1 MGLGVK
7 IIEKMYFNYIKLEMS
22 NFGQKKIILLSL
34 TFCGLLFNF
43 SCKEQKVEPKLPNII
58 FIMSDD
64 HAYQAISA
72 YGYGLNNTPNIDRIA
87 NEGAIFNKGFVNNS
101 ICAPSRA
108 AILTGKHSHVNG
120 KVDNIRPFNW
130 DQENFAKALQRN
142 GYQTA
147 LVGKIH
153 LDGLPQGFDYSNVLP
168 GQGQYYAPDF
178 IENGI
183 EKTYQGYVTHVTTNI
198 ALNWLDNKRDKEK
211 PFLLMYHQKAPHR
224 TWMPE
229 EKYFELFDDKTFTPP
244 ANFFDDYEDRPAAA
258 AQEMSIYKDMDLV
271 YDLKMLDKEGELKT
285 RYRGMFQKKYDRMTD
300 EQKAAWDAYY
310 DPIIKDFKSK
320 NIEGKDLALWK
331 YNRYMHDYLRTIQ
344 SVDDGVGQVLDYLK
358 ENSLE
363 ENTIVV
369 YTSDQ
374 GFYLGEHGWFDK
386 RFMYEESF
394 RTPIL
399 MKYPKE
405 IKAGTV
411 INELVQ
417 NIDFAPTFLDYASV
431 EIDESM
437 QGESLRK
444 LVKGEA
450 SEWRGAVYY
459 TYYEYPAEH
468 RVKRHYGVRTDRY
481 KLIHFYYDIDKWE
494 LYDLEKDPSEMYNV
508 YDNQEYS
515 KVKEDMHKQLK
526 AIRKKYS
533 DSDEIDKQNLE
544 RFLTAKGL
552 NEQHIN

>member
-1 MGLGVK
+1 MAKHIL
-7 IIEKMYFNYIKLEMS
+7 NTTKLNNS
-22 NFGQKKIILLSL
+22 YLVVLSVFML
-34 TFCGLLFNF
+34 CF
-43 SCKEQKVEPKLPNII
+43 SCKDEAKVEVETPQKPNIV

-72 YGYGLNNTPNIDRIA
+72 YGHGLNNTPNIDRIA
-87 NEGAIFNKGFVNNS
+87 KEGAIFNKGFVNNS

-108 AILTGKHSHVNG
+108 AMLTGKHSFKNG

-130 DQENFAKALQRN
+130 DQDNFAKALQKN
-142 GYQTA
+142 GYETA

-168 GQGQYYAPDF
+168 GQGQYYSPDF
-178 IENGI
+178 IENGVK
-183 EKTYQGYVTHVTTNI
+183 KTYPGYITHVTTDI
-198 ALNWLDNKRDKEK
+198 ALDWLDTKREKDK

-229 EKYFELFDDKTFTPP
+229 EKYLTLMDSITFDPP

-258 AQEMSIYKDMDLV
+258 GQEMSIYKDMDLV

-285 RYRGMFQKKYDRMTD
+285 KYRSMFQKRYDRMTD
-300 EQKAAWDAYY
+300 EQKVAWDAYY
-310 DPIIKDFKSK
+310 DPIIADFKSR
-320 NIEGKDLALWK
+320 NLEGKDLAIWK

-358 ENSLE
+358 ENGLE

-411 INELVQ
+411 IDELVQ
-417 NIDFAPTFLDYASV
+417 NIDFAPTFLDYAGA
-431 EIDESM
+431 EIDESI

-444 LVKGEA
+444 LVNGEA
-450 SEWRGAVYY
+450 SEWRDAIYY
-459 TYYEYPAEH
+459 TFYEYPAEH
-468 RVKRHYGVRTDRY
+468 KVKRHYGVRTDRY

-494 LYDLEKDPSEMYNV
+494 LYDLEKDPTEMHNAYNDV
-508 YDNQEYS
+508 EYTS
-515 KVKEDMHKQLK
+515 VKEDMHKQLEK
-526 AIRKKYS
+526 MRIKYG
-533 DSDEIDKQNLE
+533 DSDALNEENLE
-544 RFLTAKGL
+544 RYLSVK
-552 NEQHIN
+552 NIKH